1 MGKFSRD
8 KGKRGELDWSHYC
21 QRQGY
26 EVTRTAQNRGKT
38 GAAGDCEGLPHLH
51 QDVKFVERL
60 NIREA
65 LAQSERD
72 ARAEH
77 KGNIPIVAHRR
88 SREPWA
94 ITMKADDF
102 FKIYKVFETHYKHN

>member
-21 QRQGY
+21 NAHGY
-26 EVTRTAQNRGKT
+26 KVTRTAQNRGKT
-38 GAAGDCEGLPHLH
+38 GAAGDCEGLPYLH
-51 QDVKFVERL
+51 QEIKFVERL

-72 ARAEH
+72 AKAEQ
-77 KGNIPIVAHRR
+77 KGNIPIVAHKM
-88 SREPWA
+88 SRKPWTVTLYA
-94 ITMKADDF
+94 EDF
-102 FKIYKVFETHYKHN
+102 LKIYKVFAANYKPQ